1 MVSIDGSHLARI
13 AMRPWGDDGRR
24 QAVGRVFHPFLVWPN
39 VVTLPAGWLRLVSSR
54 LTTFTRKSTR

>member
-1 MVSIDGSHLARI
+1 
-13 AMRPWGDDGRR
+13 MRPWGDDGRR